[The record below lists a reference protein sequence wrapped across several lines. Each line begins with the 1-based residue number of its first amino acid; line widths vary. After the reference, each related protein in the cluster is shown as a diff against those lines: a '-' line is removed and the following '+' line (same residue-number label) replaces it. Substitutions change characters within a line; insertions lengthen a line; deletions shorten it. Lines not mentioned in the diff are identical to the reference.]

1 MFGLG
6 GSGRTKR
13 NPNSTR
19 RNEMEKKI
27 SWLEENLGIKPG
39 SVIAGVLVLFAVLML
54 VFGIRNVDQGET
66 CAITTFGKISGIA
79 NTGFNI
85 RLPIVQTYHC
95 FSQRDLVYETGEQP
109 EKSNADFTDVTVDA
123 NTSDG
128 QQVQVRF
135 SESFHTE
142 RQDVMDV
149 YSNVATDDREVVE
162 RVVKFYSRS
171 VVRLT
176 MQEYPSDILYSGNL
190 AKVQDEIFKKLD
202 PLFTAKKIKL
212 TAFVL
217 RKLDFDPDYV
227 AANEKKQIAKEGIT
241 TAEYEA
247 KAAVYTAQKTAE
259 LARGESQAMIEKA
272 KGEAEAITIKGTAL
286 RNFPE
291 MLKLNFIEVLK
302 LSKFMF
308 LPSDGITP
316 FLPLP
321 TE

>member
-1 MFGLG
+1 M
-6 GSGRTKR
+6 SKD
-13 NPNSTR
+13 
-19 RNEMEKKI
+19 I

-39 SVIAGVLVLFAVLML
+39 WAVAGVLALIVILVLL
-54 VFGIRNVDQGET
+54 FGIRNVDQGET
-66 CAITTFGKISGIA
+66 CAITTFGKITGIA
-79 NTGFNI
+79 NTGFNL
-85 RLPIVQTYHC
+85 RLPIVQSYHC
-95 FSQRDLVYETGEQP
+95 FSQRDLIYETGEDP
-109 EKSNADFTDVTVDA
+109 DKSNADYTDITVDA

-128 QQVQVRF
+128 QQIDVRF
-135 SESFHTE
+135 SISFHTE
-142 RQDVMDV
+142 PQNVVDV

-176 MQEYPSDILYSGNL
+176 MQEYAADVLYSGNL
-190 AKVQDEIFKKLD
+190 LQVQNEIFKKLD
-202 PLFTAKKIKL
+202 LLFAAKKIKL

-227 AANEKKQIAKEGIT
+227 IANERKQIAKEGIT

-247 KAAVYTAQKTAE
+247 KAAVYQAQKIAE

-308 LPSDGITP
+308 LPSSGIIP

-321 TE
+321 TD